1 MQITEAL
8 KSLYKKVTGK
18 TDAPQTDQIAEL
30 INQLAED
37 WPESSV
43 SDQAEQGENK

>member
-8 KSLYKKVTGK
+8 KNLYKKVTGESE
-18 TDAPQTDQIAEL
+18 APETDQIAEL

-37 WPESSV
+37 WPEQSPG
-43 SDQAEQGENK
+43 QTE